1 MCARTTPG
9 PTRRTSRATERSGA
23 APSTRPRRYRADAAG
38 TARPAPRVLWCVQ
51 RHGYGGTAALR
62 HRYRVAGCVLL
73 AAHLVVVG
81 WLAMRPLTAPWVSA
95 AHLEPF
101 ATLRADLALG
111 PWDATRAISGGLLP
125 FAPLGVLLPWAG
137 GRLDASPLGSLART
151 VFTSAML
158 SLVLQ
163 VVRGGVV
170 GQVLDLDALLLNVTG
185 VTVTHLAVVPA
196 ARARLRRRDRRDDAA
211 DRDAAARP
219 PRPLLREEGAS
230 QGSTPTIPRVGV
242 APWSDALPGARS

>member
-1 MCARTTPG
+1 M
-9 PTRRTSRATERSGA
+9 
-23 APSTRPRRYRADAAG
+23 
-38 TARPAPRVLWCVQ
+38 
-51 RHGYGGTAALR
+51 
-62 HRYRVAGCVLL
+62 LL

-111 PWDATRAISGGLLP
+111 PWDATRAIGAGVLP

-170 GQVLDLDALLLNVTG
+170 GQVLDLDALLLNVSG

-196 ARARLRRRDRRDDAA
+196 ARARLRRRAGRTAPVRPSSARRDEVS
-211 DRDAAARP
+211 P
-219 PRPLLREEGAS
+219 
-230 QGSTPTIPRVGV
+230 QGQTPTIPRVGV